1 MLLVAE
7 SLLPLLGIG
16 WWSAAFHNRSSL
28 QSAAAGW
35 WLLLVLAGPR
45 WSLLDCISGSLM
57 VLGARMVLA
66 GSCQMGWCGWLVL
79 RWMLTDHGS
88 LAVVCKLVGCFV
100 GAFGGQLDG
109 VRMC

>member
-7 SLLPLLGIG
+7 LLPLLGVG
-16 WWSAAFHNRSSL
+16 WSAAFCNWL
-28 QSAAAGW
+28 VVVVTAGR
-35 WLLLVLAGPR
+35 WL
-45 WSLLDCISGSLM
+45 LLDCISGSLM

-79 RWMLTDHGS
+79 RRMLTDHGS

-100 GAFGGQLDG
+100 GAFGGQLD
-109 VRMC
+109 